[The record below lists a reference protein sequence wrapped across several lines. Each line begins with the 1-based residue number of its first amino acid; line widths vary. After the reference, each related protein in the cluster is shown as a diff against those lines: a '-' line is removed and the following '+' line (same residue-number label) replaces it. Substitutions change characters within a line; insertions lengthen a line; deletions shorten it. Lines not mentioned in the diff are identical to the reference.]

1 MQELRE
7 GGIDGD
13 GSYVE
18 YVFER
23 RREQGW
29 VYRLFRED
37 LVQIETFSGD
47 YVVMHHIR
55 RDAIRHVFT
64 AEELAA
70 ADRAACA
77 PRRRG

>member
-1 MQELRE
+1 MPELNE
-7 GGIDGD
+7 GGIDGG

-29 VYRLFRED
+29 VYRLLRED

-47 YVVMHHIR
+47 YVVMHHVR
-55 RDAIRHVFT
+55 KSSIRHVFT
-64 AEELAA
+64 EAEIAEAMQ
-70 ADRAACA
+70 
-77 PRRRG
+77 RG

>member
-1 MQELRE
+1 MTELRE
-7 GGIDGD
+7 GGVDGN

-29 VYRLFRED
+29 VYRLLRED

-47 YVVMHHIR
+47 YVVMHHILR
-55 RDAIRHVFT
+55 SAIRHVFT
-64 AEELAA
+64 QAELDAA
-70 ADRAACA
+70 IR
-77 PRRRG
+77 P